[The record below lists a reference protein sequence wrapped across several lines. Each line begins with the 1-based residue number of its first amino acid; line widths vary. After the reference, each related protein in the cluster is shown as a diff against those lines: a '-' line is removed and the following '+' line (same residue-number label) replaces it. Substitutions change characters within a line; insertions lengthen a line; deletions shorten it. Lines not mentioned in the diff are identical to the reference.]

1 MTGACLPAHV
11 TCEREHMESSQPA
24 GRTFSMV
31 IATYY
36 NADSLPS
43 LFADLDNFEKKLLS
57 LGLNLE
63 LIFVDDGS
71 GDDSF
76 ARLVEFR
83 KVRPKTKLVRLARN
97 FGAVAAIKAGMKFVT
112 GDCFM
117 PFGADLQEPLE
128 AVLRMVEQWMA
139 GHKLVL
145 AVRRSRGDPL
155 ATRVFAAI
163 YRGIVR
169 LTVKRD
175 YPSGGVGL
183 MLMDR
188 VMLKPML
195 DSAKNINPNVY
206 AFWLGFDPKIIE
218 YDRLERKHGR
228 SRWTFAKKS
237 QYLIDTITGFSVVPV
252 RIVTCIGLITAMISF
267 LYAFYIVIATISGQI
282 AVSGFATIVTVTSFL
297 GGCTLFMLGVIGEY
311 LWRIFDQVSGRP
323 ESVIAEEHL

>member
-1 MTGACLPAHV
+1 MELP
-11 TCEREHMESSQPA
+11 SQPA

-36 NADSLPS
+36 NADSLPV
-43 LFADLDNFEKKLLS
+43 LFVDLDKFEKKLAS
-57 LGLNLE
+57 LGIKLE

-76 ARLVEFR
+76 AKLVEFR
-83 KVRPKTKLVRLARN
+83 KVRPNTKLVRLSRN
-97 FGAVAAIKAGMKFVT
+97 FGAVAAVKAGLKFVT

-117 PFGADLQEPLE
+117 PFPADLQEPLDD
-128 AVLRMVEQWMA
+128 VMRMVEQWLA
-139 GHKLVL
+139 GSKLVL
-145 AVRRSRGDPL
+145 AVRRSRADPL
-155 ATRVFAAI
+155 MTRAFAAI
-163 YRGIVR
+163 YRAIVR
-169 LTVKRD
+169 FTVRRD
-175 YPSGGVGL
+175 YPSGGVGM

-188 VMLKPML
+188 AMLAPMQN
-195 DSAKNINPNVY
+195 SAKNINPNVY

-252 RIVTCIGLITAMISF
+252 RIVTCIGLIMAMISF
-267 LYAFYIVIATISGQI
+267 LYAGHIVIATLTGHI

>member
-1 MTGACLPAHV
+1 
-11 TCEREHMESSQPA
+11 MESTSQPA

-36 NADSLPS
+36 NADSLPF
-43 LFADLDNFEKKLLS
+43 LFVELDTFEKKLLS

-71 GDDSF
+71 GDESF

-97 FGAVAAIKAGMKFVT
+97 FGAVAAGKAGMKFVT

-117 PFGADLQEPLE
+117 PFPADLQDPLDD
-128 AVLRMVEQWMA
+128 VVRMVEQWIA

-145 AVRRSRGDPL
+145 AVRRSRADPL
-155 ATRVFAAI
+155 MTRAFAAI
-163 YRGIVR
+163 FRTIVR
-169 LTVKRD
+169 FTVKHD
-175 YPSGGVGL
+175 YPSGGVGM
-183 MLMDR
+183 MLMDK
-188 VMLKPML
+188 VMLAPMQN
-195 DSAKNINPNVY
+195 SAKNINPNVY
-206 AFWLGFDPKIIE
+206 AFWLGFDPVIIE